1 MRGTYAD
8 SDRLSTK
15 LRNYHSGSCR
25 HKAEQELVTFNQRQR
40 WLRKL
45 RKIWFVDS
53 SLRPELIEAL
63 LKARDGELIKVED
76 VRTLT
81 HNVRMLKRG

>member
-1 MRGTYAD
+1 MQTLTDLAQSFAIIILALAVIRQ
-8 SDRLSTK
+8 SM
-15 LRNYHSGSCR
+15 
-25 HKAEQELVTFNQRQR
+25 ELVTFNQRQR

-53 SLRPELIEAL
+53 SLRPEVREAL
-63 LKARDGELIKVED
+63 LKAHDGELIKVED